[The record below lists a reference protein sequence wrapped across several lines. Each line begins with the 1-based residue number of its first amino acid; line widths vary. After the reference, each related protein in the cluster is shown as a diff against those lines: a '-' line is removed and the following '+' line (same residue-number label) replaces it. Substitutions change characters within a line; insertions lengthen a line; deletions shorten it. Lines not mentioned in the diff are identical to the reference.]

1 LLSQDTAA
9 DDANMC
15 SCGREREVD
24 SERCDTCNS
33 AEFAKVEL
41 GVQHASKEKAV
52 RRLHKQEEKEPA
64 FVDDRDY
71 DFTGQE
77 SDGDEDTAAVD
88 SSTPAAAAAVAPVE
102 PVLAASSSAA
112 KRGAKRKVDNKHND
126 ALAAPSSKASKTK
139 AESTAATTS
148 RRSSA
153 ATTTSASTR
162 IRSLRK
168 RLTNSSSL

>member
-1 LLSQDTAA
+1 MCLLPQATAA

-52 RRLHKQEEKEPA
+52 RRLNKQEEKEPA

-77 SDGDEDTAAVD
+77 SDGEEDTAAVD
-88 SSTPAAAAAVAPVE
+88 SATPAAAAAVAAE
-102 PVLAASSSAA
+102 PVLSDAPTT

-139 AESTAATTS
+139 ADSTAAEKIKCS
-148 RRSSA
+148 HNNISLHEDARASE
-153 ATTTSASTR
+153 ATHE
-162 IRSLRK
+162 LQ
-168 RLTNSSSL
+168 